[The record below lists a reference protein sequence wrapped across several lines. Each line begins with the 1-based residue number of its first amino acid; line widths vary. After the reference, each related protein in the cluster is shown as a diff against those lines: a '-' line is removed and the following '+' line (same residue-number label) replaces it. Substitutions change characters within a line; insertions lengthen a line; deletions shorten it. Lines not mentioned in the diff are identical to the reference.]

1 MIRTAAHYRPRP
13 SSASG
18 LLTRL
23 AHAHD
28 TWRQRRALERLDA
41 RALDD
46 IGLTHDD
53 VRRESRRS
61 LWDAPQ
67 GWKM

>member
-1 MIRTAAHYRPRP
+1 M
-13 SSASG
+13 
-18 LLTRL
+18 TRL
-23 AHAHD
+23 ARAHD

-46 IGLTHDD
+46 VGLTRED
-53 VRRESRRS
+53 VRRETRRS